1 MTLDS
6 WYSRGEGMSP
16 ILKTSSKETVNPKEA
31 LPSSSHGMDSG
42 GMEEQKETQSR
53 EIPPK
58 TRKRPHRGVRIS
70 LGELTDFTKNLW
82 TQLDAGVPLLR
93 ALEVEQDQAD
103 GTKLNPILEQTISE
117 IKSGATFS
125 EALDH
130 APKVYSKIYRNLVKA
145 GESSGDLAKVLFS
158 LSEFLEWTEEITK
171 TIKKAVRYPLIVL
184 VGVIG
189 VLLFILGFVFP
200 RFEELFG
207 KMGDQLPTSAAVL
220 LETGKFISNHALGIV
235 AGMVFFG
242 LGIYIFLRQGYG
254 RELLLSFVAK
264 VPVAGPV
271 MKAIDLARF
280 SRTLAVLQESGIS
293 LVQGIELAG
302 QSVSDPNLVEE
313 IEEVR
318 DHLTQGEPFTRA
330 LSHSSHFP
338 PLVVN
343 LVSVGEESGRMDHCL
358 ARLADHFDR
367 EARERVD
374 GAIAWLEPAITI
386 FLGVVVGGM
395 AAIILSSLYK
405 AMLAVGR

>member
-1 MTLDS
+1 MGMTS
-6 WYSRGEGMSP
+6 VFWCNKGEAMSP
-16 ILKTSSKETVNPKEA
+16 ILKTNPKKEKA
-31 LPSSSHGMDSG
+31 ERAAVLASG
-42 GMEEQKETQSR
+42 SPPVDPGLGATSEEGSKVKRRMTSNSR
-53 EIPPK
+53 IP
-58 TRKRPHRGVRIS
+58 
-70 LGELTDFTKNLW
+70 LGELNDFTKNLW
-82 TQLDAGVPLLR
+82 TQMDAGVPLLR
-93 ALEVEQDQAD
+93 ALEVEQEQSQ
-103 GTKLNPILEQTISE
+103 GTKLESVLEETISE

-125 EALDH
+125 ESLSH
-130 APKVYSKIYRNLVKA
+130 APKIFSRVYRNLVKA

-200 RFEELFG
+200 KFEELFG

-220 LETGKFISNHALGIV
+220 LETGKFINGHALEIV
-235 AGMVFFG
+235 GGM
-242 LGIYIFLRQGYG
+242 IFIGATVYYLLRKGYG
-254 RELLLSFVAK
+254 RELLLSLVSRI
-264 VPVAGPV
+264 PVAGPV

-280 SRTLAVLQESGIS
+280 TRTLSVLQGSGIP
-293 LVQGIELAG
+293 LVQGIELAT
-302 QSVSDPNLVEE
+302 QSVSEPNLVEE
-313 IEEVR
+313 LEEVR

-330 LSHSSHFP
+330 LSHTENFP
-338 PLVVN
+338 PLVIN
-343 LVSVGEESGRMDHCL
+343 LVSVGEESGRMDQCL
-358 ARLADHFDR
+358 SRLADHFDR

-374 GAIAWLEPAITI
+374 VAIAWMEPAITI

>member
-1 MTLDS
+1 
-6 WYSRGEGMSP
+6 MSP
-16 ILKTSSKETVNPKEA
+16 ILKTSLKEKDKPRARRTSSVPPQSSENGRNAAKKRGENPSKTVR
-31 LPSSSHGMDSG
+31 HH
-42 GMEEQKETQSR
+42 T
-53 EIPPK
+53 
-58 TRKRPHRGVRIS
+58 RIS
-70 LGELTDFTKNLW
+70 LGELNDFTKNLW

-93 ALEVEQDQAD
+93 ALEVEQEQSE
-103 GTKLNPILEQTISE
+103 GSKLSPVLAQTIAE
-117 IKSGATFS
+117 IKSGSTFS

-130 APKVYSKIYRNLVKA
+130 APKIYSRIYRNLVKV

-158 LSEFLEWTEEITK
+158 LSEFLEWTEEISK
-171 TIKKAVRYPLIVL
+171 TIKKAVRYPIIVL

-220 LETGKFISNHALGIV
+220 LETGKFINNHALGIV
-235 AGMVFFG
+235 GGLVFLGFG
-242 LGIYIFLRQGYG
+242 ALFFLRKGFG
-254 RELLLSFVAK
+254 KEILLSLVGRF
-264 VPVAGPV
+264 PVAGPV

-280 SRTLAVLQESGIS
+280 SRTLSVLQESGIP
-293 LVQGIELAG
+293 LVRGVELAQ
-302 QSVSDPNLVEE
+302 QSVSDPNLREE
-313 IEEVR
+313 IHEVR
-318 DHLTQGEPFTRA
+318 EQLTQGEPFSQA
-330 LSHSSHFP
+330 LSQSKEFP
-338 PLVVN
+338 PLVIN
-343 LVSVGEESGRMDHCL
+343 LVAVGEQSGRMDHCL
-358 ARLADHFDR
+358 SRLSDHFDR

>member
-1 MTLDS
+1 
-6 WYSRGEGMSP
+6 MSP
-16 ILKTSSKETVNPKEA
+16 ILKTSHKKEKAKRAGAPVSSPMPGDPGIPLSPEPGGPKV
-31 LPSSSHGMDSG
+31 
-42 GMEEQKETQSR
+42 R
-53 EIPPK
+53 
-58 TRKRPHRGVRIS
+58 RKRNTRIS
-70 LGELTDFTKNLW
+70 LGELNDFTKNLW

-93 ALEVEQDQAD
+93 ALEVEQDQAE
-103 GTKLNPILEQTISE
+103 GTKLQPVLEETISE

-130 APKVYSKIYRNLVKA
+130 APKIYSRVYRNLVKA

-200 RFEELFG
+200 KFEELFG

-220 LETGKFISNHALGIV
+220 LETGKFISGHAPEIV
-235 AGMVFFG
+235 GGMIFFG
-242 LGIYIFLRQGYG
+242 VSVYYLLRKGYG
-254 RELLLSFVAK
+254 RELLLSLVSRL
-264 VPVAGPV
+264 PVAGPV

-280 SRTLAVLQESGIS
+280 TRTLSVLQESGIP
-293 LVQGIELAG
+293 LVQGIELAA
-302 QSVSDPNLVEE
+302 QSVSDPSLVDELE
-313 IEEVR
+313 DVR
-318 DHLTQGEPFTRA
+318 DHLTQGESLTRA
-330 LSHSSHFP
+330 IGHSESFP

-343 LVSVGEESGRMDHCL
+343 LISVGEESGRMDHCL
-358 ARLADHFDR
+358 SRLADHFDR

-374 GAIAWLEPAITI
+374 AAIAWMEPAITI